1 MAVAADQT
9 FKDVVSEA
17 IRKRA
22 AVRTWLDHGGGIEGA
37 FAGLC
42 GALGVGTDDSI
53 ERVEAEIT
61 DGPLLPA
68 SQWATAA
75 ATLQHGSK
83 SDQEQAQRL
92 RVEALRVT
100 EITEENQRLRR
111 LLALKL
117 AMPMATLSGE
127 IIARE
132 WGGWVR
138 SLTVNRGRGDHVARL
153 TAVIGPDGL
162 IGRVVDVRPGA
173 SIVQVLTDPASTVG
187 AHIVRTRTQGIVE
200 GEPRGTIR
208 FKYMARDGSDIQ
220 VGDLVVTSGA
230 GGLFPRGIPVGRV
243 RTIDD
248 RGSALFHYAQLAP
261 AVDFARIDE
270 VLLIVGEGV
279 QDVAGLFPA
288 ASH

>member
-1 MAVAADQT
+1 VKTRAIVLLGTVAAVCLLLLTLQMRGHGDGAS
-9 FKDVVSEA
+9 DLLA
-17 IRKRA
+17 IVTTPVQSALARINRTTVGVWSTYREWK
-22 AVRTWLDHGGGIEGA
+22 AVR
-37 FAGLC
+37 
-42 GALGVGTDDSI
+42 
-53 ERVEAEIT
+53 AENAR
-61 DGPLLPA
+61 LR
-68 SQWATAA
+68 
-75 ATLQHGSK
+75 
-83 SDQEQAQRL
+83 EEAQRL

-111 LLALKL
+111 LLALKQ
-117 AMPMATLSGE
+117 AMPMTTLSGE

-279 QDVAGLFPA
+279 QDIAGLFPA